1 MKKPQLYVFAG
12 PNGAGKS
19 TLSATMVPPG
29 TPIFDGDKELTLL
42 RQQFPGL
49 NSGDLYDAVNGHIY
63 DDWKNRTIQSG
74 SDCAFETNFRLPD
87 VMQSVDQFK
96 NSGYEVRLIFFGLDS
111 IEASI
116 DRVAMRVTNGGHDV
130 SPDNIRENYDQ
141 GLKNLGIYYGG
152 FDSVHLYHN
161 YENPQ
166 QIIQS
171 VPLMTIEAGQIKEQA
186 LNLPTWTKAFSQ
198 ILEQKQSQQNNPEN
212 KQENQQDIGNRLKL
226 KRSNS
231 RDDNDQSRGMKP

>member
-29 TPIFDGDKELTLL
+29 TPIFDGDKELALL
-42 RQQFPGL
+42 RKQFPGL
-49 NSGDLYDAVNGHIY
+49 DSGNLYDVVNGHIY
-63 DDWKNRTIQSG
+63 EDWKKMAIQSG

-111 IEASI
+111 IEASV
-116 DRVAMRVTNGGHDV
+116 DRVAMRVTHGGHDV
-130 SPDNIRENYDQ
+130 SPDNIRENYDK
-141 GLKNLGIYYGG
+141 GLKNLGIYYKG

-161 YENPQ
+161 YENQQ

-171 VPLMTIEAGQIKEQA
+171 VPLMTIEEGQIKEQA
-186 LNLPTWTKAFSQ
+186 LNLPEWTKTFSQ
-198 ILEQKQSQQNNPEN
+198 ILEQKQSLQNKPEL

-226 KRSNS
+226 GSGYG
-231 RDDNDQSRGMKP
+231 RDDNEQSRGISR